1 MLLVIKG
8 RLRRHDIKKTDKET
22 KQLCLNNNRKI
33 NMVKSSDKRNWKR
46 EAMKLLD
53 SRNQQKIQGAYSSS
67 QCVNKVT

>member
-67 QCVNKVT
+67 QGVNKVT